1 MRISDWSSDVCSS
14 DLAGH
19 VGVAGNLRKRR
30 PHAVEHR
37 DNRPGRPEVG
47 VLVYYL
53 KRGVVNR
60 PASLAV
66 DLLPV
71 IAEEAH
77 DRAGACVEEV
87 LLQGVHEA
95 GVSVLI
101 LIDQQNWIARGHH
114 GPKLGP
120 CEERGHEREHVL
132 VPQRHFRFG
141 HTGIARSEE
150 HTSELQSLMRISYAV
165 FCLKKNNST
174 TRE

>member
-1 MRISDWSSDVCSS
+1 MPKTSYEMRISDWSSDVCSS
-14 DLAGH
+14 DL
-19 VGVAGNLRKRR
+19 
-30 PHAVEHR
+30 
-37 DNRPGRPEVG
+37 PEVG

-141 HTGIARSEE
+141 HTGIAEFILDGTDKIGRA
-150 HTSELQSLMRISYAV
+150 HV
-165 FCLKKNNST
+165 
-174 TRE
+174 